1 MSTKPYDQA
10 FKFLAEHDAEA
21 LLLLLGD
28 MHPGQQAHIQVLP
41 REVSISAQLPDQ
53 PYEVTTD
60 GERRLVHVEAQ
71 TAYDANLPEGML
83 EYAVRLWLKYRLP
96 ITSYALLLTD
106 RKVPRELPETATL
119 SSGNLDISLRY
130 APVCLWQ
137 LSARSALEFNRASLL
152 PFVPLMKGAP
162 EDLELGARRLAE
174 VSEASEQQELSLHFL
189 LLGGLRY
196 NREDLLELLGRK
208 SMIPI
213 EQLKESSFYQYI
225 LEEGRQEGHQA
236 GHQAGVR
243 DTLRLLL
250 EQRFGALP
258 DWAAKKI
265 EGASEETLEKWSA
278 RLLSAASL
286 EDALAS

>member
-10 FKFLAEHDAEA
+10 FKFLAERDPQA

-28 MHPGQQAHIQVLP
+28 MKPNQNADIKVLP
-41 REVSISAQLPDQ
+41 REISVSTRLPDQ
-53 PYEVTTD
+53 PYEVTSN

-71 TAYDANLPEGML
+71 TAYDTSIPERML
-83 EYAVRLWLKYRLP
+83 EYAVRLWVKYRLP
-96 ITSYALLLTD
+96 ITSYLLLLTD
-106 RKVPRELPETATL
+106 RKAPKTLPDFATS
-119 SSGNLDISLRY
+119 SSGNLQITLRY

-137 LSARSALEFNRASLL
+137 LSARSVLELHRASLV
-152 PFVPLMKGAP
+152 PFVPLMQA
-162 EDLELGARRLAE
+162 EAQDLELGAGRLAE
-174 VSEASEQQELSLHFL
+174 VADADEKQELSLHFL

-196 NREDLLELLGRK
+196 NREDLLELIWRK

-225 LEEGRQEGHQA
+225 LGE

-250 EQRFGALP
+250 EQRFGTLP

-265 EGASEETLEKWSA
+265 DGASEEALEKWTT
-278 RLLSAASL
+278 RVLNAASL